1 MKANWA
7 CAWCAKIKPQVLSRH
22 IATQIHRRLVDGCPK
37 KQMSSWVGLRTEGV
51 ALDPTYRE
59 MRMIGLVNWVADRA
73 RMVLAFIAISLL
85 VGGFAYVS
93 LPNEG
98 EPDIE
103 IPDLFISVPFPGISA
118 EDSETLLVKV
128 METELADLDGLDKMS
143 ATAAEGYAGVAL
155 EFDFGWDKTAVMADV
170 RDAMNAAEAISGGRG
185 KIRHPRN

>member
-1 MKANWA
+1 
-7 CAWCAKIKPQVLSRH
+7 
-22 IATQIHRRLVDGCPK
+22 
-37 KQMSSWVGLRTEGV
+37 
-51 ALDPTYRE
+51 
-59 MRMIGLVNWVADRA
+59 MIGLVNWAADRA

-93 LPNEG
+93 LPKEG

-103 IPDLFISVPFPGISA
+103 IPALFISVPFPGISA

-170 RDAMNAAEAISGGRG
+170 RDAMDAAEAEFPEGA
-185 KIRHPRN
+185 